1 MAMIKVLIASVT
13 FTLYFVTFARL
24 HIKFKLNFKPF
35 NCEVCL
41 PFYVALVLLF
51 CHESISEIVIVLFSG
66 GIIAAIIS
74 RLISRL

>member
-1 MAMIKVLIASVT
+1 MIKVVMASVL
-13 FTLYFVTFARL
+13 FSLYFITFSKL
-24 HIKFKLNFKPF
+24 YLKFKLNFKPF

-51 CHESISEIVIVLFSG
+51 CPESISEIVIVLFSG
-66 GIIAAIIS
+66 GIIAALIS

>member
-1 MAMIKVLIASVT
+1 MIKVLIASVT

-24 HIKFKLNFKPF
+24 HIKFKLNFKPL

-41 PFYVALVLLF
+41 PFYIALILLF
-51 CHESISEIVIVLFSG
+51 CPESISEIVIVIFGSG
-66 GIIAAIIS
+66 ILTALIA

>member
-1 MAMIKVLIASVT
+1 MEMIKVLIASVV
-13 FTLYFVTFARL
+13 FSLYFITFAQL
-24 HIKFKLNFKPF
+24 HIKFKLNFKPL

-51 CHESISEIVIVLFSG
+51 CPEIVSEIIIVLFSG
-66 GIIAAIIS
+66 GIIAALIS

>member
-24 HIKFKLNFKPF
+24 HIKFKLNFKPL

-51 CHESISEIVIVLFSG
+51 CPESISEIVIVLFGG
-66 GIIAAIIS
+66 GILTALIA

>member
-1 MAMIKVLIASVT
+1 MEKIKVLIASVT

-24 HIKFKLNFKPF
+24 HIKFKLNFKPL

-51 CHESISEIVIVLFSG
+51 CPEIVSEIIIVLFSG
-66 GIIAAIIS
+66 GILTALIA
-74 RLISRL
+74 RLISKL

>member
-1 MAMIKVLIASVT
+1 MEMIKVLIASIT

-24 HIKFKLNFKPF
+24 HIKFKLNFKPL

-51 CHESISEIVIVLFSG
+51 CPESISEIVIVLFGG
-66 GIIAAIIS
+66 GILTAIIA

>member
-1 MAMIKVLIASVT
+1 MIKVLIASVT

-24 HIKFKLNFKPF
+24 HLKFKLNFKPL

-41 PFYVALVLLF
+41 PVYVALVLLF
-51 CHESISEIVIVLFSG
+51 CPESVSEIIIVIFGSG
-66 GIIAAIIS
+66 ILTALIA

>member
-51 CHESISEIVIVLFSG
+51 CHESISEIVIVLFGSG
-66 GIIAAIIS
+66 ILTALIA

>member
-1 MAMIKVLIASVT
+1 MEMIKVLIASVV

-24 HIKFKLNFKPF
+24 HIKFKVNFKPL

-41 PFYVALVLLF
+41 PVY
-51 CHESISEIVIVLFSG
+51 
-66 GIIAAIIS
+66 IAAILLFLPEIVSDCVIVVFGSGVLSCIAS

>member
-24 HIKFKLNFKPF
+24 HIKFKLNFKPL

-41 PFYVALVLLF
+41 PFYIALILLF
-51 CHESISEIVIVLFSG
+51 CPESISEIVIVIFGSG
-66 GIIAAIIS
+66 ILTALIA